1 MNIWQKSI
9 NISLAIIVT
18 LLIFQFEKI
27 EDRIRL
33 LEDTTE
39 EQIQRAGEVAKTT
52 HTNEIILR
60 NNFES
65 YNTNI
70 APSQLANIIKCNLHN
85 SFNSDEVLK
94 NKINISLD
102 KNKDILVFND
112 ISASGK
118 EMNDYVN
125 GEQYMFWGDDPN
137 LSYMI
142 NIPKK
147 EFHIHSH
154 DGSMIIYKCN
164 L

>member
-1 MNIWQKSI
+1 MNISQKFI
-9 NISLAIIVT
+9 NIILSIIIIYLV
-18 LLIFQFEKI
+18 FQFEKTKERMTLI
-27 EDRIRL
+27 EDI
-33 LEDTTE
+33 TE

-60 NNFES
+60 NNFKSHYDNKTANS
-65 YNTNI
+65 Y
-70 APSQLANIIKCNLHN
+70 ANIIKCNLHN

-94 NKINISLD
+94 NKINISLN

-125 GEQYMFWGDDPN
+125 GEQFMFWGNNPK

>member
-1 MNIWQKSI
+1 M
-9 NISLAIIVT
+9 
-18 LLIFQFEKI
+18 
-27 EDRIRL
+27 
-33 LEDTTE
+33 
-39 EQIQRAGEVAKTT
+39 G
-52 HTNEIILR
+52 IILR
-60 NNFES
+60 NNFKSHYDNKTANS
-65 YNTNI
+65 Y
-70 APSQLANIIKCNLHN
+70 ANIIKCNLHN

-94 NKINISLD
+94 NKINISLN

-125 GEQYMFWGDDPN
+125 GEQFMFWGNNPK